1 MKITKGSDYA
11 LHALAYLIATKSS
24 QAVNVQTLANKLN
37 VSVTYLSKILTQLTK
52 ANVIKSSSGARGGYS
67 LVQQWEDISIYTI
80 ITAIDGHQSA
90 FEDSFNHGPECKI
103 QKIIVSAEDEMTK
116 ALQEKTL
123 KDLI

>member
-11 LHALAYLIATKSS
+11 LHALAYLITTQSS
-24 QAVNVQTLANKLN
+24 QAVNVQTLAEKLN

-67 LVQQWEDISIYTI
+67 LVQHWEDISIYTI

-90 FEDSFNHGPECKI
+90 FEDSFNHGDECKI
-103 QKIIVSAEDEMTK
+103 QKIIVSAEDEMTRS
-116 ALQEKTL
+116 LQEKTL
-123 KDLI
+123 KDLM